1 MREPPIRARGC
12 RWAAAILLVLLSAC
26 DKASEQV
33 LSEFSTPDGDY
44 LLRLTLVVSHLESSP
59 HVVHLYVMPRGV
71 SAGEPAVTIP
81 LENDGAPFSGD
92 QIALTWASKRS
103 VLMCLK
109 PRGADRHGVR
119 VELSDP
125 LQIEEVPRC

>member
-1 MREPPIRARGC
+1 MKRAHGG
-12 RWAAAILLVLLSAC
+12 RWTSAALLLLLTAC
-26 DKASEQV
+26 GKAPEQI

-44 LLRLTLVVSHLESSP
+44 QLRLTLVASHVASSP
-59 HVVHLYVMPRGV
+59 HVVHLYVMPRGMAA
-71 SAGEPAVTIP
+71 SKPAITIP

-103 VLMCLK
+103 VLLCLK
-109 PRGADRHGVR
+109 PRGADRHGLR

-125 LQIEEVPRC
+125 LQVEEVPRC